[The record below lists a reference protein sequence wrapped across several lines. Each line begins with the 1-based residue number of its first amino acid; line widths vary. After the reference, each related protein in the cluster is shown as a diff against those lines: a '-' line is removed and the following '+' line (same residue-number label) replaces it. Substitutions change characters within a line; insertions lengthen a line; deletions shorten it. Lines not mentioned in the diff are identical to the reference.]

1 MGRKLIYIIGII
13 VALAAVG
20 VGSFYGGTVYA
31 AQQAS
36 SARTAFLNG
45 RGGAGGTGGTGGGAG
60 ANGGGFGGGVAGT
73 IKSINGSTVEISTAQ
88 NVTTVTLSPSTTVM
102 QSVAATTAD
111 LQVGQTVTVRGQR
124 DSTGNVAA
132 SSIQVVPAGATFGGN
147 RNGAAATATP

>member
-45 RGGAGGTGGTGGGAG
+45 RGGPGGGAG

-147 RNGAAATATP
+147 RNGASPTATP